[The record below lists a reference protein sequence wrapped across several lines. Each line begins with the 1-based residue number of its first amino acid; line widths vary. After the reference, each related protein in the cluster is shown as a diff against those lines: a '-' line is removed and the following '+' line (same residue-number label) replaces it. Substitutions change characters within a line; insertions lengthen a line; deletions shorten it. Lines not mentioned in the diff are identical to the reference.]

1 MLSVSF
7 DFSAPPTVHALCFFP
22 DRCFLYCSLRS
33 GGAGTEPTESG
44 RMVGTKRCGNCVM
57 IDFYRKGSLKKN
69 GVIVNPNRHKY
80 STSYPVFVEQEA
92 EMQMLEG
99 TKS

>member
-1 MLSVSF
+1 
-7 DFSAPPTVHALCFFP
+7 
-22 DRCFLYCSLRS
+22 
-33 GGAGTEPTESG
+33 
-44 RMVGTKRCGNCVM
+44 M